1 MTMEVYVK
9 DALLILVF
17 VFPRTC
23 GSKHNYSNGAG
34 INFQSNRRKYHNRT
48 VDM

>member
-1 MTMEVYVK
+1 MTMEVYVE

-23 GSKHNYSNGAG
+23 GVSSIIIQTGQK
-34 INFQSNRRKYHNRT
+34 
-48 VDM
+48 